1 MRILL
6 LIPGLFVKLL
16 ELAKNGSRDIY
27 NRKRFNESIIDN
39 NCSLDKNTYLAPKSR
54 VLSHCIC
61 NNVFLD
67 SYSYVGRNSLL
78 QNVTIGKFCSIANN
92 VMIGLGTHPIDN
104 FSTSPLFYKK
114 KNTFKISIVND
125 DETFKEYEPIVIGND
140 VWIGAGAIIMDGVTI
155 GDGAVVA
162 AGAVVTKDIN
172 PYEIVGG
179 IPAKLI
185 RKRNV
190 SKFKISEK
198 SDWWKNDLNYIIE
211 NYV

>member
-1 MRILL
+1 MRLLL

-16 ELAKNGSRDIY
+16 ELAKNGSRDMY

-39 NCSLDKNTYLAPKSR
+39 NCSLNKNTYLATKSR
-54 VLSHCIC
+54 VLSNCIF

-78 QNVTIGKFCSIANN
+78 QNVRVGKFCSIANN
-92 VMIGLGTHPIDN
+92 VMIGLGKHPIDN

-114 KNTFKISIVND
+114 KNTFKISLVND
-125 DETFKEYEPIVIGND
+125 DDTFKEYEPIVIGND

-155 GDGAVVA
+155 GDGAVIA

-190 SKFKISEK
+190 SQFKISEK
-198 SDWWKNDLNYIIE
+198 SDWWKNDLNYILE

>member
-6 LIPGLFVKLL
+6 LIPGLFFKLL
-16 ELAKNGSRDIY
+16 ELAKIGSRDLY
-27 NRKRFNESIIDN
+27 NRKRFSESIIDN
-39 NCSLDKNTYLAPKSR
+39 NCSLNKKTFLAPKSR
-54 VLSHCIC
+54 VLSNCIL
-61 NNVFLD
+61 NNTYLD

-78 QNVTIGKFCSIANN
+78 QNVRVGKFCSISNN
-92 VMIGLGTHPIDN
+92 VMIGLGKHPIN
-104 FSTSPLFYKK
+104 YFTTSPLFYKK
-114 KNTFKISIVND
+114 KNTFKISLVND
-125 DETFKEYEPIVIGND
+125 DVTFKEYEPIVIGND

-155 GDGAVVA
+155 GDGAVIA

-185 RKRNV
+185 RKRTI
-190 SKFKISEK
+190 SKFNISEK
-198 SDWWKNDLNYIIE
+198 NAWWKNDLNYIVE